1 MDAAANACVRYEKPV
16 YLSRFGYPV
25 TESAASM
32 STRVFRTRRGRITLT
47 DEMLIYEEK
56 REPHRRVRLAR
67 TDITEIRIVTRVYWL
82 TPARID
88 VMAHHRGGVLTI
100 PRVGRRTAEALK
112 KALGF

>member
-1 MDAAANACVRYEKPV
+1 
-16 YLSRFGYPV
+16 
-25 TESAASM
+25 M
-32 STRVFRTRRGRITLT
+32 STRVFRTRRGRISLT
-47 DEMLIYEEK
+47 DETLTYEEK
-56 REPHRRVRLAR
+56 REPHRRVSLAAR

-88 VMAHHRGGVLTI
+88 VMAHHRGGMLTI